1 MKVLAR
7 IGIIVLV
14 TVPGIT
20 WAAQSAQPEYAKI
33 EQQLQRQARELRNVA
48 KSMQAHARKPL
59 PAGFDSAQKASIAA
73 KRRDLEAAAADALKL
88 AKQVEDRAN
97 KARRKVLSRADMASL
112 GAATNT
118 IESRIK
124 AERSGTLTP
133 MPKHA
138 IPPKSPDDEV
148 RNKRQEYATMFENF
162 DQKANRWFNLLTD
175 VMKKAKET
183 QSAISRNLN

>member
-33 EQQLQRQARELRNVA
+33 EHQLQRQARELRNVA

-73 KRRDLEAAAADALKL
+73 KRRDLEAAAADALEL

-112 GAATNT
+112 GAETNT

-124 AERSGTLTP
+124 AKRPGTLTP
-133 MPKHA
+133 KPTYAK
-138 IPPKSPDDEV
+138 PPKSQDDEV
-148 RNKRQEYATMFENF
+148 RNKRSEFQTMFENF
-162 DQKANRWFNLLTD
+162 DQKANQLFNILST
-175 VMKKAKET
+175 VMKQMKEM
-183 QSAISRNLN
+183 QSSVTRNVN

>member
-59 PAGFDSAQKASIAA
+59 PAGPP
-73 KRRDLEAAAADALKL
+73 
-88 AKQVEDRAN
+88 
-97 KARRKVLSRADMASL
+97 SR
-112 GAATNT
+112 
-118 IESRIK
+118 
-124 AERSGTLTP
+124 
-133 MPKHA
+133 
-138 IPPKSPDDEV
+138 
-148 RNKRQEYATMFENF
+148 
-162 DQKANRWFNLLTD
+162 
-175 VMKKAKET
+175 
-183 QSAISRNLN
+183 